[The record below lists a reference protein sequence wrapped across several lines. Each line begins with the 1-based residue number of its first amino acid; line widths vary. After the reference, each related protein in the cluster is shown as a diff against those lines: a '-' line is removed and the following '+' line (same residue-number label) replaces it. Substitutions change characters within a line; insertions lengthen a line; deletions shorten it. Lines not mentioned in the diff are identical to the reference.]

1 MRTIRR
7 VSLPLNTA
15 KWQAL
20 CDLACRY
27 RDEKNEHLRAYQVD
41 AAFAARPSER
51 TRRDELVAA
60 HYASPPGLQARL
72 WKLAQ
77 KDGFETAEKQW
88 AALREELSPL
98 IQRHEN
104 WSEAAQHYA
113 NGLIY
118 TPQRMAELVSGRAP
132 QPKFAVTASEQHTV
146 RNYLRRVIRR
156 KRGSRPVAKAAR
168 SLAFDANRYA
178 LFEENGRPY
187 ITLMGLEKG
196 QRLILPLTG
205 NTPIPG
211 NIRVVLDFER
221 QRAEGHY
228 TAKIK
233 PHAPLTGKPGGL
245 DAGVTEV
252 FTDEWGNRYGEA
264 MGPTLAHASDL
275 LCDKGRKRNQ
285 LYQLAEKADRNGQH
299 AKANR
304 IRKFNLGTKTQRAR
318 IRRQRAEIERLTN
331 TALNQVIAVRPPSTA
346 VTEKLDVRGRA
357 QSKNISRR
365 VSRWARRTLKER
377 VEFKASAEGF
387 CRKQVNPAFSSQMC
401 PACGFVHR
409 DNRQGD
415 RFTCLHCGHPDD
427 AERVAAYNLVARAS
441 DPDIRLFTPVA
452 RVKEILLARFTASAG
467 KARLERGGSSVQAN
481 PTVSRRDSRR
491 SQYRGQPE
499 NKTTD
504 AISRA
509 RQNIGAKSG
518 QKHDEV

>member
-41 AAFAARPSER
+41 AAFAASTSER

-60 HYASPPGLQARL
+60 HYASPHGLQARM

-77 KDGFETAEKQW
+77 KDGYETVEKQW

-98 IQRHEN
+98 IQRQEN
-104 WSEAAQHYA
+104 WSEAAKHYA
-113 NGLIY
+113 NWLIY
-118 TPQRMAELVSGRAP
+118 TPQRMAELVGERAP
-132 QPKFAVTASEQHTV
+132 QPKFAVTASAQHTV
-146 RNYLRRVIRR
+146 RTYLRRVIRR
-156 KRGSRPVAKAAR
+156 KRGNRPVAKAAR
-168 SLAFDANRYA
+168 SLAFDADMYG
-178 LFEENGRPY
+178 LFEENGRQY
-187 ITLMGLEKG
+187 ITLMSLGKG

-205 NTPIPG
+205 NTPLTG
-211 NIRVVLDFER
+211 TIRVVLDFER
-221 QRAEGHY
+221 QRAEVHY

-233 PHAPLTGKPGGL
+233 PHTPLTGKPCGL
-245 DAGVTEV
+245 DAGVSEV
-252 FTDEWGNRYGEA
+252 FTDELGNRYGEA
-264 MGPTLAHASDL
+264 MGPTLAHASDW
-275 LCDKGRKRNQ
+275 LCDKGRKRNK
-285 LYQLAEKADRNGQH
+285 LYQLAEKADRNGNH
-299 AKANR
+299 AKANQ
-304 IRKFNLGTKTQRAR
+304 IRTFNLGTQTQRAR

-331 TALNQVIAVRPPSTA
+331 TALNQVITMRQPSTA
-346 VTEKLDVRGRA
+346 VTEKLDVRGRTK
-357 QSKNISRR
+357 SKNISRR
-365 VSRWARRTLKER
+365 VSLWARTTLKDR

-387 CRKQVNPAFSSQMC
+387 CRKQVNPAYSSQMC

-415 RFTCLHCGHPDD
+415 RFKCLYCGHTDD
-427 AERVAAYNLVARAS
+427 ADRVAAHNLVTRAS
-441 DPDIRLFTPVA
+441 DPDISLFTPVA

-467 KARLERGGSSVQAN
+467 KARLERGGSIAQAK
-481 PTVSRRDSRR
+481 PTVLGRDSRR
-491 SQYRGQPE
+491 SQYQGQPE

-518 QKHDEV
+518 QKHDDV